1 MAGDGWR
8 KTRIAKDTSAR
19 SNTKHDFTTTI
30 VADVEQVVGD
40 GDEADRRKVF
50 QAIQVLD
57 VTCLETI
64 HRTNNKY
71 LLGFIFVEPNNRIKT
86 WNSIRLDYICRIHDK
101 RKGIWGFEHLRFGF
115 NY

>member
-50 QAIQVLD
+50 KAIQVLD
-57 VTCLETI
+57 VTCLETSSYDTI

-86 WNSIRLDYICRIHDK
+86 WNSIHLD
-101 RKGIWGFEHLRFGF
+101 
-115 NY
+115 